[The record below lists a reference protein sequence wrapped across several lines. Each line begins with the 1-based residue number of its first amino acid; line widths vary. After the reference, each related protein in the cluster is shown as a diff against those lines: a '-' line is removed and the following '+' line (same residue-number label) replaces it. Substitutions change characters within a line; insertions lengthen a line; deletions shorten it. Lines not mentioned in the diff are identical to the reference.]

1 MSSRSPD
8 EFRLGVRPYD
18 QGFRGGEEPEDPHE
32 LLHRARRLTAEGHPG
47 AGGAWE
53 RAATALRRAGGAL
66 TPGDHADALDA
77 TALDCRGAA
86 LPAAGPLFFRAADLH
101 EQAGQRGKALVSRAR
116 ALVAGP
122 GPGGG
127 PGPGATACA
136 RLAELRERATALH
149 AVGQADTA
157 ETATVRLLHARA
169 RADLLDTAP
178 DPMAEAA
185 AVREELDRLLAFAA
199 PHRADPAVLGVLA
212 DTRAVLGRITAP
224 DDPAAALSQLRSS
237 IGEHRAGGRPWP
249 ATEQQLLLSA
259 VLRTTGAFEE
269 AATLLRAALA
279 SEVPDP
285 PLRAGD
291 RARLCLALARTVA
304 GAGERRRTTGGPA
317 VADEEIPLLTES
329 VHHSDGPSHDV
340 RVGAVARLRL
350 GVAYAE
356 RGRCREA
363 STLLERALAGFSEE
377 GDTAAR
383 VRARAWLAECALRL
397 GESGRASRE
406 YALAAVEALAWDDR
420 RHGAALSHRTADALG
435 VAGAPEKAARAYE
448 RAADLWRAA
457 GDHAAA
463 ARSLRARSRQVRI
476 AWGDVAAEVVL
487 AEAAREAAR
496 GRRGSAGSRAA
507 HDQPAGSAVSVEH
520 ARPTPAAGE
529 TRRPAH
535 EVHSGDGTVDA
546 CDGAPT
552 DVAAHAESESGIEQG
567 AGPEVGF
574 GFGSE
579 ENSMTDSEA
588 DSETGSQTGSQ
599 TDSGVDQDSG
609 TGGPWPGLRELP
621 EPFGSRG
628 RYQVNVYG
636 EVGGTGQRAA
646 TAAGTR
652 VQGCE

>member
-18 QGFRGGEEPEDPHE
+18 QGFRGGDEPEDPHE

-178 DPMAEAA
+178 DPVAEAG

-199 PHRADPAVLGVLA
+199 PHRADPAVRGVLA
-212 DTRAVLGRITAP
+212 DTLAVLGRITAP
-224 DDPAAALSQLRSS
+224 DDPAAALSRLRAS
-237 IGEHRAGGRPWP
+237 IDEHRAAGRPWP

-259 VLRTTGAFEE
+259 VLRSTGAYEE

-291 RARLCLALARTVA
+291 RALLCLALARAVA
-304 GAGERRRTTGGPA
+304 GAGERWRTTGGPE
-317 VADEEIPLLTES
+317 VADEEMPLLAES
-329 VHHSDGPSHDV
+329 VHHSDEASDDV
-340 RVGAVARLRL
+340 RVGALARLRL

-383 VRARAWLAECALRL
+383 VRARAWLGDCALRL

-406 YALAAVEALAWDDR
+406 YALAAVAALAWDDR
-420 RHGAALSHRTADALG
+420 RHGAALSHRAADALG

-457 GDHAAA
+457 GDHTAA

-487 AEAAREAAR
+487 AEAAREAGR
-496 GRRGSAGSRAA
+496 GRRGNAGSRTA
-507 HDQPAGSAVSVEH
+507 HDPPVGTAVPVEH
-520 ARPTPAAGE
+520 ARPTPVAGE

-535 EVHSGDGTVDA
+535 EDHSGDGTVDA

-552 DVAAHAESESGIEQG
+552 DVAAHAESESESGFEAGLEAG
-567 AGPEVGF
+567 AGTKDGFGF

-579 ENSMTDSEA
+579 EESGTGSETDSWVGQ
-588 DSETGSQTGSQ
+588 GSGE
-599 TDSGVDQDSG
+599 
-609 TGGPWPGLRELP
+609 GGPWPGLRELP

>member
-8 EFRLGVRPYD
+8 EFRLGVRPYER
-18 QGFRGGEEPEDPHE
+18 GFHGVDEPEDPHE

-127 PGPGATACA
+127 PGGPGATACA

-157 ETATVRLLHARA
+157 ETATVRLLHASA

-178 DPMAEAA
+178 DPVAEAG

-212 DTRAVLGRITAP
+212 DARALLGRITAP
-224 DDPAAALSQLRSS
+224 DDPAAALSLLRAS
-237 IGEHRAGGRPWP
+237 IDDHRAGGRPWS

-259 VLRTTGAFEE
+259 VLRTTGAYEE
-269 AATLLRAALA
+269 ATSLLRAALA

-304 GAGERRRTTGGPA
+304 GAGERWRTTGGPE
-317 VADEEIPLLTES
+317 VADEEMPLLAES
-329 VHHSDGPSHDV
+329 VHHSGGPSDDV
-340 RVGAVARLRL
+340 RVGALARLRL

-363 STLLERALAGFSEE
+363 STLLEQALAGFSEE
-377 GDTAAR
+377 GDPAAR
-383 VRARAWLAECALRL
+383 VRARAWLADCALRL

-406 YALAAVEALAWDDR
+406 FALAAVEALAWDDR

-448 RAADLWRAA
+448 RAADLWRAT
-457 GDHAAA
+457 GDHTAA

-496 GRRGSAGSRAA
+496 GRRESAGSRTA
-507 HDQPAGSAVSVEH
+507 HDPPIGTAVPVEH
-520 ARPTPAAGE
+520 ARPTSAAGE

-535 EVHSGDGTVDA
+535 EVHAGGGTVDA
-546 CDGAPT
+546 CGGAPT
-552 DVAAHAESESGIEQG
+552 DVAAHAEAVSGIE
-567 AGPEVGF
+567 AGVEAEVGTEF

-579 ENSMTDSEA
+579 EESMTDSEA
-588 DSETGSQTGSQ
+588 GSAAGSEFDQGSGA
-599 TDSGVDQDSG
+599 
-609 TGGPWPGLRELP
+609 GGPWPGLRELP
-621 EPFGSRG
+621 EPFGSQG